1 MKKLLKLI
9 ALAAIVISSGLSTA
23 ARATVDDYY
32 EYSYV
37 YSNAY
42 DGFTNIRQSTTT
54 KSAIVGIFPNGS
66 NAARYYSWVSDNPN
80 WYYIEFGN
88 VSGYVAKS
96 QIGWSP
102 TASVNLDIKG
112 TWLQGTWEDTQ
123 GNILTLDTK
132 GNFMIKGDVPHTGKW
147 RLTGGNDITLKGNY
161 GGWIATYTVNLYEE
175 SIGDFV
181 RYGSVPSTIRA
192 AAVNTS
198 NMNDRELTSAM
209 HRSVDGNIPAEYAWM
224 LGEWHATDGSQ
235 CLAVVTNRGIRAYN
249 AMDGGVVPEKIE
261 MLQKAG
267 YAIMYKHHNGLNKYF
282 VAISPSDDSVP
293 TVYVDRQNQKLFY
306 ISGNAAIE
314 LTRTGEA
321 EDGMELNI
329 PLIATIAI
337 LVIIVIVIAI
347 IVATRKRKEA

>member
-9 ALAAIVISSGLSTA
+9 ALVAIVISSGLSTA
-23 ARATVDDYY
+23 ARATVDDYD
-32 EYSYV
+32 YSYV

-235 CLAVVTNRGIRAYN
+235 CLAVVTNRGIRAFN